1 MTRTFDVKRAA
12 DLMDEEFTA
21 KWRDRQ
27 SVGALSRLVLGA
39 VHEWILASGGPVKI
53 DTVVS
58 ELFLDDAPAVRAA
71 IAELDEKD
79 LVAVHDGHVV
89 LAYPFSAAPTAFRLV
104 LPGGRERYAVCAID
118 ALGVAPMLGHPVD
131 IHSRCHHCDEPLA
144 LTVRPD
150 GPLGA
155 DGVMVWVGDRGELR
169 QKAFSSL

>member
-27 SVGALSRLVLGA
+27 SVGSLSRLALG
-39 VHEWILASGGPVKI
+39 VIHERILASGTPVKI

-58 ELFLDDAPAVRAA
+58 DLFLHGVPAVRAA

-79 LVAVHDGHVV
+79 LVAIHDGQVV
-89 LAYPFSAAPTAFRLV
+89 LAYPFAAAPTAFRLV
-104 LPGGRERYAVCAID
+104 LPDRRERYAVCAID
-118 ALGVAPMLGHPVD
+118 ALGVAPLLGHPVI
-131 IHSRCHHCDEPLA
+131 IHSGCHHCGQPLTLA
-144 LTVRPD
+144 VRPD

-155 DGVMVWVGDRGELR
+155 DGVMVWVGDRDELR
-169 QKAFSSL
+169 QKAFDSL